1 MAKETEMTKFAL
13 FLVLFLTPSAGFSYP
28 VHGAGSASCAE
39 FAKMYQGDP
48 EHVEDAFFSWAQGFM
63 SGINLA
69 AVTTQ
74 RPTRDLA
81 GVAADQRR
89 ALRTYCANNPLRTY
103 MDAVTEFYAKL
114 PFSN

>member
-1 MAKETEMTKFAL
+1 MKLLLAIAFT
-13 FLVLFLTPSAGFSYP
+13 VLIATPNAGFAYT
-28 VHGAGSASCAE
+28 VQGAGAVSCAE
-39 FAKMYQGDP
+39 FARMYQGDP
-48 EHVEDAFFSWAQGFM
+48 VHVEDAFFSWAQGFM

-81 GVAADQRR
+81 GVATDQRR

-103 MDAVTEFYAKL
+103 VDGVTEFYAKL
-114 PFSN
+114 PFISN